1 MLGHRANRAATRAAN
16 FSVRRLHASIVKLAD
31 KNAWPAN
38 EPTNRSSFDM
48 PAPGFGDVKTSRFGE
63 IPQGAAWAPYGV
75 REGNK
80 GARHMLTHEKRVQEI
95 EKWMK
100 SDRFKRTFRNYT
112 AEDVARLRGS
122 VEWPRPPSALT
133 SNKLFELVRN
143 LREQGRATVTFGCL
157 DVAQLTQ
164 MSRFA
169 ETIYVSGWQASSH
182 HSSIFEPGPDLA
194 DYPLDTVPKHVE
206 RLFRAQQFHDRKQFE
221 EQWTK
226 KNFQNPVDYL
236 RPIIAD
242 GDTGHGGMTAVM
254 RLTKSM
260 IDAGAAG
267 IHFED
272 QRHGAKKCGHMGGK
286 VLVSTREHIDRLMA
300 ARLQAD
306 ICGAETVIVA
316 RTDAEAAKLIESNQ
330 DPRDHVFIMGTTN
343 PNAKPYRNA
352 DSPEEVAQWKK
363 NNPLVTYY
371 EAVLSELKASKAS
384 EEKIA
389 KWSEANAKFPGI
401 ANEDARTLAKELL
414 GKDVF
419 WCWELPRTREGYFV
433 LKSGIDTCIHRMR
446 HFAPYAD
453 IIWAETA
460 KPILKDAQRL
470 AAGMEGVYGPG
481 ELPYLAYNLSPSFN
495 WDASGM
501 TDAQMHTFCKDLGK
515 LGFTWQFVTL
525 AGFHLSA
532 LNANRLCRTLV
543 DQQSMLGY
551 VEGIQRPEREEGVDT
566 LTHQKWSGAD
576 LIDRTLQTMYGHGFS
591 TAIQGEECTENQ
603 FGAKAPAGQATV
615 EDLKKRQDFA

>member
-1 MLGHRANRAATRAAN
+1 M
-16 FSVRRLHASIVKLAD
+16 RRLHASIVKLAE

-470 AAGMEGVYGPG
+470 AAGMEGVYGAG

>member
-1 MLGHRANRAATRAAN
+1 VTSRWSLLVYDAVSACV
-16 FSVRRLHASIVKLAD
+16 FQ
-31 KNAWPAN
+31 
-38 EPTNRSSFDM
+38 
-48 PAPGFGDVKTSRFGE
+48 GFGDAKTSRFGKAPE
-63 IPQGAAWAPYGV
+63 GACWAPYGV
-75 REGNK
+75 RAPNK
-80 GARHMLTHEKRVQEI
+80 GARHMLTHEARVGEI
-95 EKWMK
+95 KKWMEA
-100 SDRFKRTFRNYT
+100 DRFKRTYRNYT

-122 VEWPRPPSALT
+122 VEWPRPPSSLT
-133 SNKLFELVRN
+133 ASKLFELVRN
-143 LREQGRATVTFGCL
+143 LREQGRCTTTFGCL

-182 HSSIFEPGPDLA
+182 HSSIMEPGPDLA

-226 KNFQNPVDYL
+226 KDFENNVDYL
-236 RPIIAD
+236 RPIVAD

-352 DSPEEVAQWKK
+352 ESPEEVAKWKEE
-363 NNPLVTYY
+363 NTLVTYY
-371 EAVLSELKASKAS
+371 QAVLAELKAANAGEDKL
-384 EEKIA
+384 A

-401 ANEDARTLAKELL
+401 ANEDARTLARELL
-414 GKDVF
+414 GKDIF
-419 WCWELPRTREGYFV
+419 WSWELPRTREGYFV
-433 LKSGIDTCIHRMR
+433 LQPGIETCIHRMR

-453 IIWAETA
+453 IMVRTRPAPCCS
-460 KPILKDAQRL
+460 PIPSQPHALTYHMSSRCAVAL
-470 AAGMEGVYGPG
+470 Y
-481 ELPYLAYNLSPSFN
+481 LSPRESNMFYTCAVGRDCEAHPRGRQAPCR
-495 WDASGM
+495 WRGGRVWPGREALPGLQPVAVLQLGCLGHDGRADAHLLQGPRQARLHLAVRDPGGLPLVVAQCQPPLPHPRRPAV
-501 TDAQMHTFCKDLGK
+501 DA
-515 LGFTWQFVTL
+515 
-525 AGFHLSA
+525 
-532 LNANRLCRTLV
+532 RIR
-543 DQQSMLGY
+543 
-551 VEGIQRPEREEGVDT
+551 
-566 LTHQKWSGAD
+566 
-576 LIDRTLQTMYGHGFS
+576 
-591 TAIQGEECTENQ
+591 
-603 FGAKAPAGQATV
+603 
-615 EDLKKRQDFA
+615 

>member
-1 MLGHRANRAATRAAN
+1 MKVSNHARRASAVAARS
-16 FSVRRLHASIVKLAD
+16 FHASTQCRAEGHGWGS
-31 KNAWPAN
+31 A
-38 EPTNRSSFDM
+38 EPTARSSFDL
-48 PAPGFGDVKTSRFGE
+48 PAPGFGDAKTSRF
-63 IPQGAAWAPYGV
+63 AAPPPGTVWAPFGV
-75 REGNK
+75 RSPNK
-80 GARHMLTHEKRVQEI
+80 GARHMLTHEARTKEI
-95 EKWMK
+95 KAWME

-122 VEWPRPPSALT
+122 VEWPRPASSLT
-133 SNKLFELVRN
+133 ASKLYELVRN
-143 LREQGRATVTFGCL
+143 LREQDRCTTTFGCL

-164 MSRFA
+164 MVRYA

-182 HSSIFEPGPDLA
+182 HSSINEPGPDLA
-194 DYPLDTVPKHVE
+194 DYPLDTVPKHVD

-221 EQWTK
+221 QQWSSGSFD
-226 KNFQNPVDYL
+226 NGVDYL

-260 IDAGAAG
+260 VDAGAAG

-286 VLVSTREHIDRLMA
+286 VLVSVREHIDRLMA
-300 ARLQAD
+300 ARLQCD
-306 ICGAETVIVA
+306 IMGAETVIVA

-330 DPRDHVFIMGTTN
+330 DPRDHIFIQGTTD
-343 PNAKPYRNA
+343 PKARPYRNA
-352 DSPEEVAQWKK
+352 EGPEEVANWKK
-363 NNPLVTYY
+363 NHRVITFYQAVK
-371 EAVLSELKASKAS
+371 EALDKGGASA
-384 EEKIA
+384 EKV
-389 KWSEANAKFPGI
+389 KVWEEANGRFPGL
-401 ANEDARTLAKELL
+401 ANEDARALAREVL
-414 GKDVF
+414 GGPEPF
-419 WCWELPRTREGYFV
+419 WDWELPRTREGYFC
-433 LKSGIDTCIHRMR
+433 LEAGIDTCVHRMR

-460 KPILKDAQRL
+460 KPILADAKRL
-470 AAGMEGVYGPG
+470 ADGMEGVYGPG
-481 ELPYLAYNLSPSFN
+481 EKPLLAYNLSPSFN

-501 TDAQMHTFCKDLGK
+501 TDQQIHTFCKDLGK

-543 DQQSMLGY
+543 EEQSMLGY

-603 FGAKAPAGQATV
+603 FAAPAGKKVTV
-615 EDLKKRQDFA
+615 EAADKAKQNA